1 MNVDLLDG
9 LVRPEQVLEG
19 EDAMHR
25 HAGHPVEGRVSVDAQ
40 SAAFLH
46 CNDAFDGVNL
56 KFNQTSINEASTSK
70 YSESQLM

>member
-19 EDAMHR
+19 EDAVHG

-40 SAAFLH
+40 SATFLH

-56 KFNQTSINEASTSK
+56 KFNQTSINEAYTSK
-70 YSESQLM
+70 YNVRRLM